1 MTKSLNKIE
10 KIDDYNEVL
19 MSLGYT
25 SLGEN
30 GITGRRF
37 FIKGGNPRTHH
48 MHIFQQDNMNEIN
61 RHIAVRDYLRKH
73 EENAREYG
81 QLKERLAQQFPDD
94 RQSYCDGKDAFMK
107 KLEQDALTWY
117 LK

>member
-1 MTKSLNKIE
+1 
-10 KIDDYNEVL
+10 
-19 MSLGYT
+19 
-25 SLGEN
+25 
-30 GITGRRF
+30 
-37 FIKGGNPRTHH
+37 

-94 RQSYCDGKDAFMK
+94 RQSYCDGKDVFMK